1 MKNHQGFF
9 RFLEA
14 KNDYFSFVLRWLI
27 KNSGYVE
34 HFCRDSKFLWL
45 LSKTITKKEWIF
57 FFKFPAEH
65 VEQIIFKTIF
75 LLVHLNVVAERSWGG
90 FEAEKGNVNQQLDV
104 DNVGNFSLME
114 TPKKWL
120 EIHLFLIA
128 NFNLYLVILS
138 EKFANSKDVVYHDR
152 NDETTFI
159 FTRLWCVFFYWN
171 SWFIIQL

>member
-1 MKNHQGFF
+1 MTPNFYGFYQK
-9 RFLEA
+9 RLQKWNE
-14 KNDYFSFVLRWLI
+14 L
-27 KNSGYVE
+27 
-34 HFCRDSKFLWL
+34 
-45 LSKTITKKEWIF
+45 
-57 FFKFPAEH
+57 FFKFPA

-128 NFNLYLVILS
+128 NFNLSLLILS

-152 NDETTFI
+152 NDETKFI